1 MPLGQVVLSERE
13 RLACSCDLC
22 AMKSFRQNTGRP
34 DVLPALLQGYA
45 VLLGACFRSIPQIL
59 RIVRAKS
66 ASGVSLSANIA
77 ELLAYSITVAYNL
90 RLGAQ
95 RSARGSADDV

>member
-1 MPLGQVVLSERE
+1 MPAE
-13 RLACSCDLC
+13 
-22 AMKSFRQNTGRP
+22 
-34 DVLPALLQGYA
+34 LQGYA
-45 VLLGACFRSIPQIL
+45 VLLGACFRSVPQIL

-90 RLGAQ
+90 RLGAHRAAIDRTNHLCWRQ
-95 RSARGSADDV
+95 SMCMNPAPSLPASAKLQQIILCICTI